1 MLRVVIDVFFR
12 LALIGSTVMFFVF
25 SSLVCRLTISFS
37 ISLLRE
43 RTTTKNKRKKKTRK
57 PVSCLKN
64 FYIKAYN

>member
-37 ISLLRE
+37 ISLSERE
-43 RTTTKNKRKKKTRK
+43 QQQKTNERRKQENQSA
-57 PVSCLKN
+57 V
-64 FYIKAYN
+64 